1 MCVWSV
7 CQWGSSKIK
16 QNISFKKKN
25 SKQNTWNRKPSL
37 PTSSYAHLENW
48 TRSLC
53 CLESPSSTEIIPR
66 SSCINTDHSILSP
79 DGHPAHNYRFG
90 YNKALWKLPCLD
102 LRISRDED
110 PPMSPGNY
118 SWCLITSSVKA
129 LLCRKDWS
137 VVHQQHYHGGVC
149 CLTITQGIQLQFRR
163 TMSGGLDVCVPQL
176 LLGSAETSQYSPW
189 RLFSPSLAIF
199 SFKSPRHVHI
209 GFSK

>member
-1 MCVWSV
+1 MVSLSV
-7 CQWGSSKIK
+7 RLFKNKTKYIFQ
-16 QNISFKKKN
+16 KKKK

-79 DGHPAHNYRFG
+79 DGHPARNYRFG

-118 SWCLITSSVKA
+118 SWYLITSSVKA

-137 VVHQQHYHGGVC
+137 VVHQQHCHGCMLPYNNAG
-149 CLTITQGIQLQFRR
+149 
-163 TMSGGLDVCVPQL
+163 D
-176 LLGSAETSQYSPW
+176 SAP
-189 RLFSPSLAIF
+189 I
-199 SFKSPRHVHI
+199 
-209 GFSK
+209 